1 MNIVAKSVLKKI
13 YELGKVSQR
22 HLADVCGYS
31 LGKINQSI
39 QFLQNNEYIDS
50 NWNLTDKSQILI
62 ESYKPRKAII
72 LAAGLGMRMVPI
84 NTEVPKA
91 LLKVKGQ
98 TLIERLIC
106 QLHV

>member
-1 MNIVAKSVLKKI
+1 MNIVDKSVLKKI

-50 NWNLTDKSQILI
+50 NWNLTDKSQVLI
-62 ESYKPRKAII
+62 ESYKPREAII

-84 NTEVPKA
+84 NTEVTKA

-98 TLIERLIC
+98 SKIQTLPS
-106 QLHV
+106 